1 MVRTSTDLHSL
12 QILGVDLLK
21 VCITSIPCILCV
33 LSIPCI
39 PCISCIPY
47 ILCIPCI
54 PCIFCIPCIPGIPFI
69 PCIPWN
75 SPLPCI
81 LYPLSSL
88 SPLLYFIPHV
98 CIRLVFLNGQIWRSI
113 LTTYGHIW
121 RFQLLSPKSER
132 WCSFNGHSAVAW
144 EEANKQV
151 LRNFFSRARTFFS
164 GIGPCGYGRI
174 RMPWWQ
180 KHTHVL
186 VESVMCMTGIQMEH
200 FVPIF
205 QLVKISSV
213 PLHQVCNIF

>member
-1 MVRTSTDLHSL
+1 MVCTSTDPHSL

-39 PCISCIPY
+39 PCIPCISCIPY

-54 PCIFCIPCIPGIPFI
+54 PCIPCIFCIPCIPCIPFILCAPCI
-69 PCIPWN
+69 PCIPVF
-75 SPLPCI
+75 LVFLLFLVFLVIFPCLVFFI
-81 LYPLSSL
+81 LSL
-88 SPLLYFIPHV
+88 ILFIPFLYFIPYV
-98 CIRLVFLNGQIWRSI
+98 CIRLVFLSGQIWRSI
-113 LTTYGHIW
+113 LTAYGHIW

-180 KHTHVL
+180 KHTHV
-186 VESVMCMTGIQMEH
+186 
-200 FVPIF
+200 
-205 QLVKISSV
+205 
-213 PLHQVCNIF
+213 